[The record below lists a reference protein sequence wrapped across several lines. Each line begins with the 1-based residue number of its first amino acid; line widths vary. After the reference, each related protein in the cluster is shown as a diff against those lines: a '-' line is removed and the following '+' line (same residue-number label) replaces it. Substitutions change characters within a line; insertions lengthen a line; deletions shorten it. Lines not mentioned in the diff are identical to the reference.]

1 MSVEKDGYT
10 RRRLL
15 GLIGLAGAGTI
26 MPSLSAE
33 KEESILG
40 SNDVR
45 YDKLRSLFNSDVE
58 RKPKWV
64 AQCKTEEDIQRAV
77 GLAINEDLP
86 VAVKSGGHCFIGSSV
101 NNGGMS
107 INLRSLDKKVYLPKQ
122 QKLITGPGVKL
133 GELYDLLLPYDRL
146 LPAGSCAGVGIG
158 GLTLGG
164 GYGLFARQH
173 GLTCDH
179 LTRVRMVTGTGEIV
193 DSENDPDLL
202 WACRGGGNGNF
213 GAITSMEFQTQSA
226 PKNLG
231 AQRLTAKGLNEKQML
246 SLVQNWFEVTEGL
259 PDPIFSALVLN
270 GFYNVSGGFY
280 KGIKNLTHC
289 LTEIIQRVQN
299 NSGLI
304 FQVNTLGGAIMR
316 GSESAYAHREFPYL
330 GEIQAYWQRPQSRQ
344 NLVNQVDAIQNLIG
358 SKRHYRNYPDK
369 NLENYSEAYY
379 GDKLEK
385 LQMIKQRYDPD
396 NRFRHAQSIVGKI

>member
-1 MSVEKDGYT
+1 MSVEKDGFT

-259 PDPIFSALVLN
+259 PTGN
-270 GFYNVSGGFY
+270 
-280 KGIKNLTHC
+280 K
-289 LTEIIQRVQN
+289 
-299 NSGLI
+299 
-304 FQVNTLGGAIMR
+304 
-316 GSESAYAHREFPYL
+316 
-330 GEIQAYWQRPQSRQ
+330 
-344 NLVNQVDAIQNLIG
+344 
-358 SKRHYRNYPDK
+358 
-369 NLENYSEAYY
+369 
-379 GDKLEK
+379 
-385 LQMIKQRYDPD
+385 
-396 NRFRHAQSIVGKI
+396 